1 MKILLANKF
10 YYPRGGDC
18 TYLLN
23 IEELLESVARTA
35 VFAMQYLKTSPPHG
49 AVIFQAK

>member
-23 IEELLESVARTA
+23 IEELLESHGHETA
-35 VFAMQYLKTSPPHG
+35 VFAMQ
-49 AVIFQAK
+49 

>member
-18 TYLLN
+18 VYVLSLEQLLKQHGH
-23 IEELLESVARTA
+23 EVAI
-35 VFAMQYLKTSPPHG
+35 FAM
-49 AVIFQAK
+49 